1 MSEHRPRAVTPS
13 ELRGR
18 GTGIVVCAIFAAL
31 WTNWAAPMLSE
42 SALCKWSAALAVAVL
57 SGTLLFAG
65 VATIREG
72 RRLSRATATREAGP
86 RGMRRQFVVVLAWE
100 ILALNVAA
108 YLLIGHQMV
117 QYLAPAVAL
126 VVGLHFLPLAKIF
139 RAPHYYATATAMTL
153 AGIAAAMAIA
163 TGNAAVTTDGILD
176 LACAIALWGTGF
188 VSWSRVHKDVARNR
202 TVIAAADPAHRG
214 SRLPRRHIPSGD

>member
-1 MSEHRPRAVTPS
+1 MSEHEPRTVTPS

-18 GTGIVVCAIFAAL
+18 GTGIAVCGLFAAL
-31 WTNWAAPMLSE
+31 WTNWAGPMLSE
-42 SALCKWSAALAVAVL
+42 LPTCKWIAVLAVAAL

-65 VATIREG
+65 VATIRRG
-72 RRLSRATATREAGP
+72 RRLPRATGTREAAP
-86 RGMRRQFVVVLAWE
+86 RGTRRKFVVILILE

-108 YLLIGHQMV
+108 YLLIGHHMV

-139 RAPHYYATATAMTL
+139 RVPHYYATATAMTL
-153 AGIAAAMAIA
+153 AGIVAAMAIA
-163 TGNAAVTTDGILD
+163 TGSAAVTTDGILD

-188 VSWSRVHKDVARNR
+188 VSWSRVHKAMARGR
-202 TVIAAADPAHRG
+202 TVIAAADPAH
-214 SRLPRRHIPSGD
+214 